1 MNTMNNMHLPW
12 LVSLV
17 WMNAEQPADALE
29 VLGVVVEE
37 VPEELGETETDDQE
51 VELQNPDPELFQTQD
66 FE

>member
-1 MNTMNNMHLPW
+1 MNTMNNIHPPW

>member
-1 MNTMNNMHLPW
+1 
-12 LVSLV
+12 
-17 WMNAEQPADALE
+17 MNAEQPADALE

-51 VELQNPDPELFQTQD
+51 VELQNPDPELFQIQD